1 MLRASRMLLVPPY
14 GLLSN
19 FPPAAVVEIKKSQ
32 MNFWYL
38 GCFNVP
44 VPPLR
49 DCVPSWGRR
58 GGVLLVTR
66 LNKRASSYV
75 VCRNPRTPPLEIL
88 SKAKFLLLRI
98 PSISARSRPFSVP
111 RLSWRVSAA
120 S

>member
-49 DCVPSWGRR
+49 DCVPS
-58 GGVLLVTR
+58 
-66 LNKRASSYV
+66 
-75 VCRNPRTPPLEIL
+75 
-88 SKAKFLLLRI
+88 
-98 PSISARSRPFSVP
+98 
-111 RLSWRVSAA
+111 
-120 S
+120 